1 MVDDQGCRE
10 SHNMVDCF
18 LLKRDKSSLSQI
30 HDSTKYWQ
38 AFTPSGTCVCR
49 QELFCL
55 STVVSLFSSSGR

>member
-38 AFTPSGTCVCR
+38 AFTPSGTCVCVDR
-49 QELFCL
+49 
-55 STVVSLFSSSGR
+55 SYSV